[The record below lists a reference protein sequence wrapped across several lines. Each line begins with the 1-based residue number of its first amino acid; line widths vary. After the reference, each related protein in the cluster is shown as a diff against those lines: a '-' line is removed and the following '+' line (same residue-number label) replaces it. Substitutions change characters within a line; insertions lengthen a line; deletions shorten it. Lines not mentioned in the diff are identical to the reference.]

1 MGFGDGNGGYNP
13 SRTDVDASTKTG
25 GSLDQT
31 HQFTGSVDI
40 TGSLIVNGV
49 AISSSGGGG
58 GSGDITGVTAGTG
71 ISGGGSSG
79 DVTVTLDLAAVI
91 ASDGANRMLT
101 SDNDG
106 TLTAEANVTY
116 DGTTFTA
123 GDNVTLGAAV
133 TDVTTVTGQLTASAD
148 SYFSGNVGIGITSPV
163 EILHVGSD
171 EQVTNIDASQ
181 KIRISQLANVVSAR
195 VNLVAGVI
203 GGDDPYFAIETRDG
217 ADPWLITEK
226 FRIDHTGNV
235 GIGTTTPDKTLA
247 VDGTFGCTGSAT
259 FKSNVTLGDAAT
271 DVTTVTGQLTASVG
285 MFVPDGEGISIR
297 GHRPAPNVMLH
308 AEATTN
314 GAGVRIDSD
323 ATSKFGCLVF
333 ANNGDTSDYGLIALA
348 GSSGAALPIVGVAH
362 ESLCLRTQGNDQQI
376 AFSTDGGSSTVLVID
391 GTNVGI
397 GPDVLS
403 PGSTLTVDG
412 TANFTGNVTFDANVT
427 LGDAVTDVTTVTGQ
441 LTASHGAYF
450 ADRVGIGTSTPGTI
464 LEIGDGTAVDTITI
478 NSLQGSNDTLMSTIL
493 FENNTDSVAMINAFR
508 GSSATAGELRFG
520 TQKTAG
526 VSYQMTI
533 DEDGN
538 VGIGTTTPD
547 KVLAVDGTF
556 GCTGSATFKSNVTLG
571 DAATDVTTVTG
582 RLTASVGAQFTGSPI
597 GIGLA
602 ATNNAGG
609 RGPANP
615 QNLVTIYG
623 SNTVTGG
630 GGLTIDSTGSQI
642 GVAGQTNAGM
652 LNFANEGTG
661 YFIMGAGG
669 GTDNI
674 WSDLARGD
682 MFYRQT
688 ADKRQMWGNRD
699 DAGWDMVLSG
709 SRLGIGPSMGTL
721 THTLQVVGTISGSST
736 LDIAGATALN
746 GNVTLGDA
754 ITNITTVTSQL
765 TASVGALISGSVGEN
780 VIIVANQGSSG
791 AGGNTGPRGFA
802 LGVQN
807 VQDYGSIRLEQ
818 HSTDEVAQRTAIFTK
833 HYTNAKE
840 DHLLIGSY
848 TDADETIVAIGGG
861 LGPTG
866 DFNSCTTLR
875 FHAAADTTTTNTSP
889 IITITS
895 AGQYTIGAISGSST
909 LDIAGASTFGASVSP
924 SSDNQY
930 DLGSSSKR
938 WANVYTGD
946 LHLKNER
953 GNWTILE
960 EEDYLCVIN
969 NKTGKKFKMMLQ
981 EIED

>member
-1 MGFGDGNGGYNP
+1 MGFGGDGFNP
-13 SRTDVDASTKTG
+13 SNTETNASTKTG
-25 GSLDQT
+25 SELDQT

-40 TGSLIVNGV
+40 TGSLTVNGV
-49 AISSSGGGG
+49 AISSSAGGGG

-285 MFVPDGEGISIR
+285 MFVPDGEGISIQGR
-297 GHRPAPNVMLH
+297 RRAPGVMLH
-308 AEATTN
+308 AEATSN
-314 GAGVRIDSD
+314 GDGVRIDSD

-333 ANNGDTSDYGLIALA
+333 GNNGDTSDYGLIALA
-348 GSSGAALPIVGVAH
+348 GSSGGAQPITGVAH

-376 AFSTDGGSSTVLVID
+376 AFSTDAGVSAVLVIS

-412 TANFTGNVTFDANVT
+412 TFGCSGSVT
-427 LGDAVTDVTTVTGQ
+427 LGDAIADVTTVTGQ
-441 LTASHGAYF
+441 LTAS
-450 ADRVGIGTSTPGTI
+450 
-464 LEIGDGTAVDTITI
+464 
-478 NSLQGSNDTLMSTIL
+478 
-493 FENNTDSVAMINAFR
+493 
-508 GSSATAGELRFG
+508 
-520 TQKTAG
+520 
-526 VSYQMTI
+526 
-533 DEDGN
+533 
-538 VGIGTTTPD
+538 
-547 KVLAVDGTF
+547 
-556 GCTGSATFKSNVTLG
+556 
-571 DAATDVTTVTG
+571 
-582 RLTASVGAQFTGSPI
+582 VGAQFTGAPI

-609 RGPANP
+609 YGPTNP

-623 SNTVTGG
+623 NNTVARG

-669 GTDNI
+669 GADNI

-699 DAGWDMVLSG
+699 GNGWDMCLSG
-709 SRLGIGPSMGTL
+709 SFLGIGANIGATADL

-736 LDIAGATALN
+736 LDIAGTTSLN
-746 GNVTLGDA
+746 G
-754 ITNITTVTSQL
+754 QL
-765 TASVGALISGSVGEN
+765 AASVGALISGSAGEN
-780 VIIVANQGSSG
+780 VTIVADLAKSGDTHQG
-791 AGGNTGPRGFA
+791 A
-802 LGVQN
+802 LEVRNVQN
-807 VQDYGSIRLEQ
+807 YSSIRLSQFE
-818 HSTDEVAQRTAIFTK
+818 TNEVAQRTAIFTK
-833 HYTNAKE
+833 HYTNDEE

-848 TDADETIVAIGGG
+848 TDDDETIVAIGGG
-861 LGPTG
+861 LGSTG

-875 FHAAADTTTTNTSP
+875 FHVAADTTSDNTAP
-889 IITITS
+889 IVTITS
-895 AGQYTIGAISGSST
+895 AGQSTTGAISGSST
-909 LDIAGASTFGASVSP
+909 LDIGGVTTVAGNVLP
-924 SSDNQY
+924 DVDNSY
-930 DLGSSSKR
+930 DIGSASKR
-938 WANVYTGD
+938 FANVYTGD
-946 LHLKNER
+946 LHLKNDK
-953 GNWTILE
+953 GDWTILE